1 MNIDLSKLFYNQID
15 KIDINEEIDIP
26 EEFYKD
32 NKDIKNISKV
42 KVNGFIEE
50 NGENYSVNLNI
61 ICNLTLICSVSL
73 KDVDYPIN
81 IDIEE
86 IIGEDG
92 KNLEDFD
99 KIINNSIDL
108 LPIIWQNILVEVPMR
123 VVSPDIKEE
132 NIYGD
137 GWKFITTEE
146 ENKEI
151 DPRLSKLKDFLS
163 E

>member
-1 MNIDLSKLFYNQID
+1 MNIDLTKLLYSQTD
-15 KIDINEEIDIP
+15 KILIDDTITIP
-26 EEFYKD
+26 KEYLEKS
-32 NKDIKNISKV
+32 DIKDISKV
-42 KVNGFIEE
+42 VIK
-50 NGENYSVNLNI
+50 GEITSDEVETVINLNI
-61 ICNLTLICSVSL
+61 KCDLTLTCSVSL
-73 KDVDYPIN
+73 KDVKYPVD

-86 IIGEDG
+86 IIGENDE
-92 KNLEDFD
+92 NLENFD

-108 LPIIWQNILVEVPMR
+108 VPIIWQNILLEVPIR
-123 VVSPDIKEE
+123 VVSPDVKEE

-137 GWKFITTEE
+137 GWKFITKEE